1 MTNPKQPMKS
11 SILVVDDERNVRLMY
26 RAALDSMFTVDE
38 AESGAKALDMFKAHQ
53 YNVGILD
60 LRMPEMTGL
69 ELLEQMNHLSI
80 TTPVVIITA
89 YADVPNAVSA
99 MKFGA
104 IDFLQKPITPEQ
116 LRAIVKDVLVRH
128 SIEDRKAAEAPHDFE
143 YFLRCA
149 KRAINL
155 RDFSAAR
162 KNLITALEIDPN
174 SPQALNLAGVMFE
187 MREEFDQAKRYY
199 GRAIKVNKDFEP
211 AQANMRRIFELFHF
225 GSSNEPIN
233 IENH

>member
-1 MTNPKQPMKS
+1 MTKDA

-26 RAALDSMFTVDE
+26 RAALDTMFHVEE
-38 AESGAKALDMFKAHQ
+38 ADSAARALQMFLTRRYDVAL
-53 YNVGILD
+53 LD

-69 ELLEQMNHLSI
+69 ELLEQMNDAGI
-80 TTPVVIITA
+80 TTPVVFITA
-89 YADVPNAVSA
+89 YADVPNAVNA

-116 LRAIVKDVLVRH
+116 LRAVVKDVLVRH
-128 SIEDRKAAEAPHDFE
+128 SLEERKSPEPHDFE
-143 YFLRCA
+143 YYLRCA

-155 RDFSAAR
+155 RDFPAAR
-162 KNLITALEIDPN
+162 RNLVSALEINPD

-187 MREEFDQAKRYY
+187 MREEYDQARRYY

-211 AQANMRRIFELFHF
+211 AQANMRRIYELFHF
-225 GSSNEPIN
+225 GSSQEPFN
-233 IENH
+233 LENH